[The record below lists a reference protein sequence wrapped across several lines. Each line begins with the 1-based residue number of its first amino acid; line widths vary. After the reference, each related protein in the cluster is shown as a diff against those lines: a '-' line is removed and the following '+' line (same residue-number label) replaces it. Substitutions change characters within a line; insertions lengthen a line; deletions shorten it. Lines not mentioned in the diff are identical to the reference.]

1 MRDSTEV
8 DRWISRW
15 QRDTI
20 VVIPSHVPM
29 DFSLLEPV
37 DPAVPILVVDDS
49 TSGLPPSPLGNVYVI
64 SRHEQTLL
72 LKGVRPPALPI
83 GGSACRNFGHWLAYR
98 EGFERVL
105 LLDNDCRPPE
115 NWVST
120 HIAVLCGPPIHA
132 VRRRWTNPLRGSG
145 FYARGYPY
153 EERIDPD
160 IDSDEDGA
168 VRGPV
173 VLNLGLWSNIL
184 DINGI
189 DKLHVQPPA
198 TVACPPRGSAFC
210 SGLIPLCGMNVG
222 VRSEIIPAYWFI
234 PNVRVG
240 DWTLSRHD
248 DIWGGAILARL
259 ASIRGDVIAYG
270 EPVVEHLKQT
280 TMERVLVQEHYM
292 YLLNPYFYDLVE
304 AAASA
309 ISTGSY
315 VEMMRM
321 FSEEFCATVERE
333 RTLPTHYQRAFAEI
347 GAAMR
352 SWIDLF

>member
-1 MRDSTEV
+1 MRHGTDV
-8 DRWISRW
+8 GRWISRW
-15 QRDTI
+15 ERDII
-20 VVIPSHVPM
+20 VVIPSHIPM
-29 DFSLLEPV
+29 DSSLLEPI
-37 DPAVPILVVDDS
+37 DSAVPILIVDDS
-49 TSGLPPSPLGNVYVI
+49 TSGLPQIPLGNVYVI
-64 SRHEQTLL
+64 SRHEQLVQL
-72 LKGVRPPALPI
+72 RGMRPPALPM
-83 GGSACRNFGHWLAYR
+83 GASACRNFGHWLAYR
-98 EGFERVL
+98 EGFEHVL
-105 LLDNDCRPPE
+105 LLDNDCRPPK

-120 HIAVLCGPPIHA
+120 HAALLRGPKVDA
-132 VRRRWTNPLRGSG
+132 VRRRWTNPLRGTG

-153 EERIDPD
+153 DKRIDPD
-160 IDSDEDGA
+160 IDSDEEGV

-173 VLNLGLWSNIL
+173 VLNLGLWSGIL
-184 DINGI
+184 DTNGI
-189 DKLHVQPPA
+189 DKLHAQPPA
-198 TVACPPRGSAFC
+198 TVACPPGGSAFC

-222 VRSEIIPAYWFI
+222 ARSEIIPAYWFI

-292 YLLNPYFYDLVE
+292 HLLNPYFYDLVE
-304 AAASA
+304 SAASA
-309 ISTGSY
+309 ISPGTY
-315 VEMMRM
+315 VEMMNV
-321 FSEEFCATVERE
+321 FSEEFCATVDRDQ
-333 RTLPTHYQRAFAEI
+333 TLPTHYQRAFAEI